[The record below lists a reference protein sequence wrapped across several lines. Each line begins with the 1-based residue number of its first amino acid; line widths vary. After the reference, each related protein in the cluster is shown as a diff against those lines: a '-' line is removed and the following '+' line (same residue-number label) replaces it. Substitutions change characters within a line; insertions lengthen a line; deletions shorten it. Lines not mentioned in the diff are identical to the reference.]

1 MQIWLLSA
9 NTCAHYYN
17 PEPEAARRLPMAKR
31 IPKPFIDELA
41 ARTDLLALLSTRI
54 NFTRKSGSNHWACCP
69 FHQEK
74 TPSFS
79 VNTQK
84 GFYHCFGCGVSGDA
98 IRFLMDY
105 DNLPFPEAVEQLAAF
120 NGLDVPYE
128 DDGRHYDAQEKD
140 HYDLGLE
147 CLADAA
153 AFFHEAFYS
162 DTGKAAR
169 DYLRQRHLKKQ
180 TVDTF
185 MLGYAPANNAL
196 LTHLGSKYPQQL
208 LQDVGLIGKK
218 DDHYYDWFRER
229 VIFPIHNSKGKII
242 AFGARAMGD
251 AQPKYLNSPETTW
264 FNKRFELYGLYQA
277 MQVRERT
284 LLVTEGYMDV
294 IKLWQHGVTNAV
306 AALGTAIGDSHISQL
321 KKRADKT
328 YFSFDGDTAGQKA
341 ARKALE
347 AVFAQHDKQHEWR
360 FMFMPAG
367 EDPDSLVERSG
378 VQAFRQLMDASL
390 PASTYLLQVLDDGA
404 GVQRSAEAQ
413 AELAGEAQRWLNLL
427 PAGDY
432 REILRDQVKKRFDLP
447 VLTLG
452 SAVNH
457 PAYSAQRGASAY
469 HPTRETVITKPKDK
483 GIRLMAH
490 LLLQPQNAL
499 PLRRW
504 EYPPQDGELQLFWL
518 LCYALQSDGASEA
531 RVATFL
537 RTHGVYDS
545 VASAAQLLGRLSG
558 EQQRDEFAAMLASIR
573 DNHARQQ
580 TRLEKFT
587 AAHIKQ
593 G

>member
-1 MQIWLLSA
+1 MV
-9 NTCAHYYN
+9 
-17 PEPEAARRLPMAKR
+17 KR
-31 IPKPFIDELA
+31 IPKPFIDELT

-54 NFTRKSGSNHWACCP
+54 TFTRKSGNNHWACCP

-79 VNTQK
+79 VNLQK

-120 NGLDVPYE
+120 NGLEVPYE
-128 DDGRHYDAQEKD
+128 EDGHHYDAQGKD
-140 HYDLGLE
+140 RYDLGLE

-153 AFFHEAFYS
+153 AFFHETFYS
-162 DTGKAAR
+162 DSGKAAR
-169 DYLRQRHLKKQ
+169 DYLRRRHLRKQ

-196 LTHLGSKYPQQL
+196 LTQLGSKYPLQL
-208 LQDVGLIGKK
+208 LQDVGLVGKK

-251 AQPKYLNSPETTW
+251 AQPKYLNSPETSW

-277 MQVRERT
+277 MQTRERT
-284 LLVTEGYMDV
+284 LLVTEGYRDV
-294 IKLWQHGVTNAV
+294 IKLHQHGVTNAV

-347 AVFAQHDKQHEWR
+347 AVFAQHDKRHEWR

-367 EDPDSLVERSG
+367 EDPDSLVEKSG
-378 VQAFRQLMDASL
+378 VQTFRQLMDASL
-390 PASTYLLQVLDDGA
+390 PASAYLLQVLGDGA
-404 GVQRSAEAQ
+404 GAQRSAEAQ
-413 AELAGEAQRWLNLL
+413 AGLAGEAQRWLDLL

-432 REILRDQVKKRFDLP
+432 REILRNQVMKHFDLP

-452 SAVNH
+452 NAANN
-457 PAYSAQRGASAY
+457 PAYRTERDTSPYRAHDA
-469 HPTRETVITKPKDK
+469 VITKPKDK

-490 LLLQPQNAL
+490 LLLQPQSAL

-518 LCYALQSDGASEA
+518 LCYTLQSSGADEA
-531 RVATFL
+531 QTAAFL
-537 RTHGVYDS
+537 RTHDVYDG
-545 VASAAQLLGRLSG
+545 VASAAQLLGRLST
-558 EQQRDEFAAMLASIR
+558 EQQRDEFTAMLATIR

-580 TRLEKFT
+580 ARLEKFS

>member
-1 MQIWLLSA
+1 MQIWLFSA

-162 DTGKAAR
+162 DVGKAAR

-277 MQVRERT
+277 MQTRERT

-328 YFSFDGDTAGQKA
+328 YFSFDGDAAGQKA

-390 PASTYLLQVLDDGA
+390 PASTYLMQVLDDGA

-413 AELAGEAQRWLNLL
+413 AELASEAQRWLSLL

-452 SAVNH
+452 SVVNA
-457 PAYSAQRGASAY
+457 PAHGTQRGASVY
-469 HPTRETVITKPKDK
+469 RPTRETVITKPKDK

-490 LLLQPQNAL
+490 LLLQPQSAL
-499 PLRRW
+499 SLRRW

-537 RTHGVYDS
+537 RTHGIYDS
-545 VASAAQLLGRLSG
+545 VTSTAQLLSRLSS

-573 DNHARQQ
+573 DNHVRQQ